1 MWFVKL
7 LRLRLLLWNNKP
19 KREKGKKRKEK
30 PLSLSLSLSLFLS
43 INYACEKFLFLL
55 PNLISQRDTHTVSL
69 SLFLYLEFSRGL
81 FFRAL
86 ILLCFFVHVSFDF
99 QHRSIVFKHSL
110 WLLLFIFWSISLFLC
125 SIVLSEPNCCCL
137 FRERALL

>member
-7 LRLRLLLWNNKP
+7 LLLRLLLWNNKP

-30 PLSLSLSLSLFLS
+30 PLSLSLYLSLFLS

-55 PNLISQRDTHTVSL
+55 PNLISQRDSL
-69 SLFLYLEFSRGL
+69 SLYLEFSRGS

-86 ILLCFFVHVSFDF
+86 ILLCFLFMFLLIFNIEALFS
-99 QHRSIVFKHSL
+99 SIVYGFFYL
-110 WLLLFIFWSISLFLC
+110 YFGQFRCFCVALFFRNR
-125 SIVLSEPNCCCL
+125 IVVGCL
-137 FRERALL
+137 ERALIVM